1 MAKNKEVKKITE
13 EELTQIVD
21 VQKIMTDII
30 QQLGIMEA
38 EKHTLLKNLEVQRET
53 QEQVKKVLEEKYG
66 AVNIDLTDG
75 AYTPIEVEAKE
86 EK

>member
-66 AVNIDLTDG
+66 VVNIDLTDG